1 MARDFD
7 DLRARA
13 QGALEKWKAAQAK
26 IAKRD
31 NLPAAGDIYVFSA
44 TAEIGVEWVMVLQ
57 HVDDAALWFMVPFDQ
72 SPMVGTWD
80 VPVSESSDTGPGTIR
95 CGCGIWIH
103 VDDLAIGS
111 RSGFLESWYIEK
123 AKSQLAAM
131 VTTEGDEQYVRP
143 DVDDD
148 DPDYQ
153 EWLDEVTAAA
163 ERLESQL
170 REVPEVISVAAFD
183 TNWAET
189 LRSKWYHAS
198 DMSMLVA
205 ESSGLGSLPEQ
216 KINPLPGYLMAERL
230 PGNLVAVHDGAVVRL
245 LYYPAGYE
253 NAPEM
258 KTSSEGVVKPLVW
271 RVLPDG
277 VAESAEG
284 FSANRTVVH
293 LPSGTKKVLSFGV

>member
-1 MARDFD
+1 MVRDPEDFRVRT
-7 DLRARA
+7 L
-13 QGALEKWKAAQAK
+13 GALEKLKATEAK
-26 IAKRD
+26 IAERGA
-31 NLPAAGDIYVFSA
+31 LPTVGDLYVFSA
-44 TAEIGVEWVMVLQ
+44 TAKLGVEWAIVMQ
-57 HVDDAALWFMVPFDQ
+57 HVDDASLWFIVPFDQ
-72 SPMVGTWD
+72 NSTAGTWD
-80 VPVSESSDTGPGTIR
+80 VVVSESSEGGPGTLR
-95 CGCGIWIH
+95 CGRGIWIQAE
-103 VDDLAIGS
+103 DLAIAS

-123 AKSQLAAM
+123 AKSRLAVM
-131 VTTEGDEQYVRP
+131 VAADSDDQFSQPEV
-143 DVDDD
+143 DD

-153 EWLDEVTAAA
+153 EWLDEVNAAA

-170 REVPEVISVAAFD
+170 REVPDVISVAAFG
-183 TNWAET
+183 THWAEM
-189 LRSKWYHAS
+189 LRSKSYHAG

-230 PGNLVAVHDGAVVRL
+230 PGKLVAVHDGAVVRL

-258 KTSSEGVVKPLVW
+258 KTSSEGVVKPVFW